1 MNHKD
6 NFHVTVN
13 HKLSKKQ
20 VNWRRL
26 RRGKPS
32 ECSFQLLVAAVQCG
46 LYFALE
52 ESTRTSSF
60 HSKMKMALF
69 ANMDAITGLPV
80 LDGTRSAFHH
90 ARFQTDRYE
99 PLLASKLLVT
109 IEDCRL
115 PLCVLEHWEHGEA

>member
-90 ARFQTDRYE
+90 VPLDFKQTGMNRSLLQNYSS
-99 PLLASKLLVT
+99 PLRIA
-109 IEDCRL
+109 DCHYV
-115 PLCVLEHWEHGEA
+115 C